1 MTLAQRLLFVLALSV
16 MAGAQAALPPQ
27 LTPPQDKLTIYSGAA
42 ITMGASSMVGGNIM
56 VEAAATLGASTIV
69 GGYIVSGAAVTLGAT
84 ASVGGYIEARDAG
97 TIGADSTIGGYLTTG
112 DAATLGAN
120 TIDGNIMVDGDL
132 KAGAAILVGTKAV
145 ITGNLRSGAAASA
158 NLGAD
163 AIVGGNATAGTA
175 LTLGADTIVS
185 GHAQAGTGAVALGVD
200 AAIAGNARAGTSVT
214 LAAGASVG
222 GNITPGSIEQFTNAP
237 KEPIDDQSPQL
248 LQLQAELAAMVAP
261 AANQLPTA
269 MTVSTTLEPGIYHA
283 TAMTTTAGIIVTFY
297 GDGTG
302 IDSHWLINS
311 DSFLAFGASTII
323 ELKNAGPKST
333 ITWNSGSYIE
343 VGASA
348 ELRGT
353 FFAGSY
359 ILTGASTT
367 LERTGG
373 NCGGLFTNT
382 GAVTL
387 GASNIIGAYDC
398 TSGSVEPDHF
408 AIEHDGNAINCL
420 AEDIKISAHKADHA
434 LELGYTGTV
443 SLSTSTNHGNWSW
456 VSGGLAANLTNSGSG
471 IGSFLFDGSENG
483 SVVLA
488 LSNTISESVNINISD
503 GSVSELSGA
512 AISSEDQDLLF
523 EEAGFR
529 FVEADTN
536 NPVGLQISGKPSN
549 IGYGA
554 QNLVLQAIK
563 TNPDTLACEAALTGI
578 QSVQM
583 RLECTNPASCQ
594 RPIFVGASAPSNLV
608 NTANTAVNFDFGNAS
623 ENDAVFVMNYPD
635 AGAINIHAEH
645 TLLNG
650 AVMQGNSNI
659 IWRPFG
665 FDLDV
670 THNPAAT
677 DHTGGIASIL
687 TAAGNP
693 FTVTATAVLWDSNDD
708 SNNDGIPDNHNDS
721 DPSVRG
727 DLSNNSVTLGSNNYN
742 SALNFGLENENI
754 TLTAELSLPS
764 GGNNPLLSD
773 SIISNFANGTGSNSG
788 VIYHEVGIIE
798 LNATISDN
806 DYLNIGE
813 SETLK
818 MLSKSGFVGRFIPA
832 SFDVAVTKPG
842 SFDNTCTTTGITPF
856 TYIGQD
862 FGYLITPTFSVT
874 AKNAS
879 NVTTENYRDNFVKLG
894 VSSITVNS
902 VTEDSTNVGS
912 DNVTPLLVSQTVNAA
927 MTAVAD
933 NNGTVNYTLGADR
946 FKYGPDPESLNL
958 SKETNSEVY
967 PFTTDIDPVI
977 SFVDDGEVANAVSQA
992 FNIEGND
999 QRFGRINM
1007 TNTHG
1012 SELNVLQMPMI
1023 VEYFNASG
1031 LFVINTDDYNCT
1043 QINTGDL
1050 DITLA
1055 PLTSTSIASITNMST
1070 EAGRQVTITAP
1081 GNGKNDVVQVSLN
1094 LETSVNQWLR
1104 YDWDSDGNFNDD
1116 PSATA
1121 TFGIN
1126 RGNKVLIFM
1135 RQTYQ

>member
-1 MTLAQRLLFVLALSV
+1 MTLAKRLLFVLALSV
-16 MAGAQAALPPQ
+16 MTGAQAALPPQ
-27 LTPPQDKLTIYSGAA
+27 LTPPLDKLTIYSGAA

-84 ASVGGYIEARDAG
+84 AIVGGYIEARDAG

-158 NLGAD
+158 DLGAD

-175 LTLGADTIVS
+175 LTLGADTVVN

-222 GNITPGSIEQFTNAP
+222 GNITPGSIEQFTNDP

-283 TAMTTTAGIIVTFY
+283 TAMTTTAGITITFY

-302 IDSHWLINS
+302 VNSHWLINS

-323 ELKNAGPKST
+323 ELKNTGPKST
-333 ITWNSGSYIE
+333 ITWNSGSYTE

-348 ELRGT
+348 KLMGT

-398 TSGSVEPDHF
+398 TSGPVEPDHF
-408 AIEHDGNAINCL
+408 SIEHDGTAINCL
-420 AEDIKISAHKADHA
+420 AEDIKISAHKADHTV
-434 LELGYTGTV
+434 ETEYTGRIN
-443 SLSTSTNHGNWSW
+443 LSTSANHADWGW
-456 VSGGLAANLTNSGSG
+456 VSGGLATNLTNSGSG

-483 SVVLA
+483 SIVLA
-488 LSNTISESVNINISD
+488 LSNTISESVNINVSD
-503 GSVSELSGA
+503 GSVSELSGV

-523 EEAGFR
+523 AEAGFR

-594 RPIFVGASAPSNLV
+594 RPIFVGAIAPSNLV

-635 AGAINIHAEH
+635 AGAIRLHAEH

-650 AVMQGNSNI
+650 TIMQGNSNI
-659 IWRPFG
+659 VWRPFG
-665 FDLDV
+665 FDLNVED
-670 THNPAAT
+670 NLAAT
-677 DHTGGIASIL
+677 DHTGSIFK
-687 TAAGNP
+687 AAGEA

-721 DPSVRG
+721 DPSPPD
-727 DLSNNSVTLGSNNYN
+727 DLSNNPVTLGGITYD
-742 SALNFGLENENI
+742 SASNFGLENENI
-754 TLTAELSLPS
+754 TLTAELRLPS
-764 GGNNPLLSD
+764 PGN
-773 SIISNFANGTGSNSG
+773 
-788 VIYHEVGIIE
+788 
-798 LNATISDN
+798 
-806 DYLNIGE
+806 
-813 SETLK
+813 
-818 MLSKSGFVGRFIPA
+818 
-832 SFDVAVTKPG
+832 
-842 SFDNTCTTTGITPF
+842 TPH
-856 TYIGQD
+856 YQ
-862 FGYLITPTFSVT
+862 
-874 AKNAS
+874 AQ
-879 NVTTENYRDNFVKLG
+879 
-894 VSSITVNS
+894 
-902 VTEDSTNVGS
+902 
-912 DNVTPLLVSQTVNAA
+912 LLVILQTGLV
-927 MTAVAD
+927 
-933 NNGTVNYTLGADR
+933 TL
-946 FKYGPDPESLNL
+946 E
-958 SKETNSEVY
+958 
-967 PFTTDIDPVI
+967 
-977 SFVDDGEVANAVSQA
+977 
-992 FNIEGND
+992 
-999 QRFGRINM
+999 
-1007 TNTHG
+1007 
-1012 SELNVLQMPMI
+1012 
-1023 VEYFNASG
+1023 
-1031 LFVINTDDYNCT
+1031 
-1043 QINTGDL
+1043 
-1050 DITLA
+1050 
-1055 PLTSTSIASITNMST
+1055 
-1070 EAGRQVTITAP
+1070 
-1081 GNGKNDVVQVSLN
+1081 
-1094 LETSVNQWLR
+1094 
-1104 YDWDSDGNFNDD
+1104 
-1116 PSATA
+1116 
-1121 TFGIN
+1121 
-1126 RGNKVLIFM
+1126 
-1135 RQTYQ
+1135 